1 MQTYEYQ
8 CNICEQITK
17 KRHSI
22 KERLT
27 DCPECNSE
35 GSLERLLGNFMIV
48 NKKESGKLVKNFIED
63 SKKELKAEKKKLKRQ
78 EY

>member
-1 MQTYEYQ
+1 MPTYEYQ
-8 CNICEQITK
+8 CSNCNEIIK

-22 KERLT
+22 KEKLT
-27 DCPECNSE
+27 DCTNCNSAN
-35 GSLERLLGNFMIV
+35 SLERLLGDFMIL

-63 SKKELKAEKKKLKRQ
+63 SKKELKADKDKLKRQ